1 MKRALPFLSICL
13 LASLCALPAL
23 AKDKDK
29 VEKVKFDFNGKSRE
43 YSLLIPGSAAPTAPL
58 PTVLLLHSQGG
69 WASDVMGA
77 WKGYAS
83 RQGFMVVAPE
93 STNNTMW
100 DSKVDG
106 ADFLHAA
113 MLDANKRHP
122 IDPTK
127 VFIFGDDSGG
137 IYGYEIALFDS
148 QDWGSACAEHA
159 IMDTSNYSLFNLAQR
174 KTAFQDWVGT
184 EDPDHPLRVM
194 VLEHDSFTNAGFLFD
209 LKQIPNSTGS
219 YGNVVDQV
227 NEGCYNFFLKHPLPA
242 PGAEYLVNAAAA
254 APAAPAA
261 TPAPK

>member
-1 MKRALPFLSICL
+1 MKRTLPFLSICL
-13 LASLCALPAL
+13 LAALCALPAL

-43 YSLLIPGSAAPTAPL
+43 YSVLIPGSASPTTPL
-58 PTVLLLHSQGG
+58 PAVLLLHNQGG

-93 STNNTMW
+93 STSNDMW
-100 DSKVDG
+100 DSKSDG
-106 ADFLHAA
+106 TDFLRAA
-113 MLDANKRHP
+113 MLDADKKHP

-137 IYGYEIALFDS
+137 IYGYEVALFDS
-148 QDWGSACAEHA
+148 QDWGAACAEHA
-159 IMDTSNYSLFNLAQR
+159 ILDTSNYSLFPHAVR
-174 KTAFQDWVGT
+174 KTAFQDWVGG

-194 VLEHDSFTNAGFLFD
+194 VLEHDAFTKAGFVFD
-209 LKQIPNSTGS
+209 LKIIPNSPGT
-219 YGNVVDQV
+219 YGNVMDEV
-227 NEGCYNFFLKHPLPA
+227 NEGCYNFFMKHPLPA
-242 PGAEYLVNAAAA
+242 PGAQYLVDAA
-254 APAAPAA
+254 AA